1 MKKVIRALYIN
12 PKTDLSVFT
21 DDQVN
26 SALSALSIKLSNEL
40 SKTYRWLA
48 VCTVAVEAGR
58 WGGERRRKRRVKLLS
73 MVNQCRSRLGMVE
86 VVPKDD
92 SWCMVGLYYGYWAS
106 NAWSKDN
113 NMDPVVASLVGLA
126 DSHGF
131 DTASTL
137 ANAMGF

>member
-1 MKKVIRALYIN
+1 MKKIIRALYIN
-12 PKTDLSVFT
+12 PKTDLSGFT

-26 SALSALSIKLSNEL
+26 SALSALSIKLSDEL

-73 MVNQCRSRLGMVE
+73 MTNQCRFRLGMME
-86 VVPKDD
+86 VVPEDD

-106 NAWSKDN
+106 GAWSKEN
-113 NMDPVVASLVGLA
+113 GVDPVMTSLVSLA

-131 DTASTL
+131 DTANVA
-137 ANAMGF
+137 ANAMGL